1 LRTLR
6 KVIDISLPFA
16 GVAVV
21 LGAVLFMREDLRM
34 QIAVV
39 GLGMLLIEVGVW
51 KGAHRLLPSE
61 RKYLALRVEGD
72 LFIKLLRQL
81 NAAALALRE
90 NDSPER
96 HEAFE
101 EVRDAMRQTVE
112 RMAHVAGK
120 TDAELASEREVSAS
134 A

>member
-1 LRTLR
+1 LRILR
-6 KVIDISLPFA
+6 KIIDISLPFA
-16 GVAVV
+16 GVAAV

-34 QIAVV
+34 QIVVV

-51 KGAHRLLPSE
+51 KGAHRLLPSD
-61 RKYLALRVEGD
+61 RKYLALRTEGD

-90 NDSPER
+90 HDSPER
-96 HEAFE
+96 RQAFE
-101 EVRDAMRQTVE
+101 EVRDAMGQTVD

-120 TDAELASEREVSAS
+120 TDAELASERAVSAS

>member
-6 KVIDISLPFA
+6 KVIDISLPLA

-39 GLGMLLIEVGVW
+39 GLGMVLIEVGVW
-51 KGAHRLLPSE
+51 KGAHRLLPSD
-61 RKYLALRVEGD
+61 RKYLALRTEGN
-72 LFIKLLRQL
+72 LFMKLLREL
-81 NAAALALRE
+81 NVAALALRE
-90 NDSPER
+90 NDSPEHR
-96 HEAFE
+96 QAFE
-101 EVRDAMRQTVE
+101 EVRDAMRQAVE
-112 RMAHVAGK
+112 RMVHVAGK

>member
-1 LRTLR
+1 MRTLR

-16 GVAVV
+16 GVAVI
-21 LGAVLFMREDLRM
+21 LGAVLFMRADLTM

-39 GLGMLLIEVGVW
+39 GFGMVLIEVGIW

-61 RKYLALRVEGD
+61 RKYPALRTEGH
-72 LFIKLLRQL
+72 LFMKLLRRL
-81 NAAALALRE
+81 NAVALALRE

-96 HEAFE
+96 RQAFE
-101 EVRDAMRQTVE
+101 EVQDAMRQAVE

-120 TDAELASEREVSAS
+120 TDAELASERKVSAS

>member
-1 LRTLR
+1 MRTLR

-21 LGAVLFMREDLRM
+21 LAAVLFIRDDLRM

-61 RKYLALRVEGD
+61 RKYLALRTEGD
-72 LFIKLLRQL
+72 LFMKLLRQL
-81 NAAALALRE
+81 NAAALVLRE
-90 NDSPER
+90 NESPER
-96 HEAFE
+96 HQAFE
-101 EVRDAMRQTVE
+101 EVRDAMRQAVE

-120 TDAELASEREVSAS
+120 TDAELASEQEVLA
-134 A
+134 

>member
-21 LGAVLFMREDLRM
+21 LAAVLFIRDDLRM

-61 RKYLALRVEGD
+61 RKYLALRTEGD
-72 LFIKLLRQL
+72 LFMKLLRQL
-81 NAAALALRE
+81 NAAALVLRE
-90 NDSPER
+90 NESPER
-96 HEAFE
+96 HQAFE
-101 EVRDAMRQTVE
+101 EVRDAMRQAVE

-120 TDAELASEREVSAS
+120 TDAELASEQEVLA
-134 A
+134 